1 MKYPKDAYYLNCEF
15 RNKTKNNEDVLG
27 ENFNELKNL
36 LLGKEVFEV
45 GFDFGQRLLAL
56 KNDCKVIGGVE
67 FDPNF
72 GLYKRNCGLFDYEWD
87 IRFTQ
92 LDFWQPKNRKC
103 VFTNHFLDVFNE
115 DDRLCLLEKLK
126 NMSEEL
132 YLNENCELDLNKK
145 GNIYVFN
152 NVSRDDIKS
161 NSRTVQAQEI
171 ELPSFRSLKDRLDNT
186 VVDEENVRENK
197 TGQFNSSGSF

>member
-27 ENFNELKNL
+27 ENFEELKYL

-45 GFDFGQRLLAL
+45 GFDFGQRLLSL
-56 KNDCKVIGGVE
+56 KDYCKVIGGVE

-92 LDFWQPKNRKC
+92 LDFWKPKNRKC
-103 VFTNHFLDVFNE
+103 VFTNHFLDIFGE
-115 DDRLCLLEKLK
+115 EDRLMLLEKLK

-132 YLNENCELDLNKK
+132 YLNENCELNLDKK
-145 GNIYVFN
+145 GSIYVFN
-152 NVSRDDIKS
+152 NVTRNDIQS
-161 NSRTVQAQEI
+161 DSRTPENKEI
-171 ELPSFRSLKDRLDNT
+171 ELPCFKSLSDRLKGT
-186 VVDEENVRENK
+186 VGDVKDVGKSK
-197 TGQFNSSGSF
+197 TRQPNPSGSI